1 VATRKDA
8 IETIKKR
15 FIATTTRS
23 PVSHAALVAAVLFD
37 HAADADGPEDGLTRD
52 EVTDRAQDQADDLH
66 EAGQP
71 KATIFLDDVNR
82 ELTRLAR
89 RLQTFSRKHLPLAGI
104 QSVRGPTSNQRGD
117 NVPKIG
123 LAIDYTGF
131 VGGVAATGA
140 TTSDAIDHGLAAVLS
155 AAEKAELDAAIAD
168 GRATVVVGAP
178 MRGPSRRGVMLAIF
192 IGFATLSVLAYEP
205 ARRWIVRTLHLS
217 SEAPVIPPTPAGTHV
232 EVTPPPIEF
241 RILEQRIDAR
251 QTAQFAT
258 VSPNAESVCVNGV
271 VRAFVQILNVPDA
284 PAPPFTVLR
293 NDEIVAT
300 IDRVINGEINYRE
313 SGLRSNRWYTYKLA
327 KLDPA
332 TGEYHS
338 SMAAAT
344 LTPKCQTTNKPPV
357 LDSFSVIPTT
367 GDAPLTVTCSAAA
380 HDPDGDR
387 VRYYWSFG
395 DGESATTEQPTITH
409 TYRYAQEV
417 ILRLTLQD
425 ARGGEAVAVGQQQIT
440 ITGGPRPLLWSQA
453 EEYKRLG
460 HGEARPDAGP
470 VGTLFHFRVFPRT
483 SPVGAKPVLYRWSF
497 NECRH
502 SFGPDRM
509 PPNADCASARLSTPE
524 YQRRFTTRGQYTAHV
539 EVTYDDG
546 EVEVVPIATVNVGLR
561 EHVLYRTDGRMFR
574 TEVPVPPTTTDPAA
588 YEPIKEL
595 PP

>member
-1 VATRKDA
+1 MKQHFLA
-8 IETIKKR
+8 
-15 FIATTTRS
+15 ATTQSAVT
-23 PVSHAALVAAVLFD
+23 HAALVAAVLFN
-37 HAADADGPEDGLTRD
+37 HAKDVVGPEDFLTRN
-52 EVTDRAQDQADDLH
+52 EVMRRAQTHAEALH
-66 EAGQP
+66 ARGQP
-71 KATIFLDDVNR
+71 KTEIFLEDVNR
-82 ELTRLAR
+82 ELTRLVS
-89 RLQTFSRKHLPLAGI
+89 RLEAFSQDHLPLVG
-104 QSVRGPTSNQRGD
+104 VRSILGPTSRQRGD
-117 NVPKIG
+117 DVRRIG
-123 LAIDYTGF
+123 LAIDYSGLLD
-131 VGGVAATGA
+131 GVTATGA

-155 AAEKAELDAAIAD
+155 AEEKTALDADIAG

-178 MRGPSRRGVMLAIF
+178 MRGPSRRGLVLTIF

-205 ARRWIVRTLHLS
+205 ARRWILRTLHVS
-217 SEAPVIPPTPAGTHV
+217 SEAPVEPPTPAGTHV

-258 VSPNAESVCVNGV
+258 VSPNAESICVDGV

-300 IDRVINGEINYRE
+300 VDRVISSEINYRE
-313 SGLRSNRWYTYKLA
+313 SGLRSNRWYTYKLS

-367 GDAPLTVTCSAAA
+367 GDAPLTVTCSASA

-409 TYRYAQEV
+409 TYRYAQKV
-417 ILRLTLQD
+417 ILALTLQD
-425 ARGGEAVAVGQQQIT
+425 VRGGEAVAVGQQQII
-440 ITGGPRPLLWSQA
+440 ITGGPRPPLWSQA

-546 EVEVVPIATVNVGLR
+546 EVEVVPIATVNVGVR
-561 EHVLYRTDGRMFR
+561 EQVLYGNDGGMFR